1 MPADEPDRSV
11 ADMKRAS
18 LFVVVAILVA
28 ACDGSPSSQPADQSQ
43 APGQSQDQGSS
54 QAPSA
59 GGGGGGGGDG
69 AALAAAAAAVTDWC
83 TLMPADLVAELVPGE
98 AILQAEEFPSRCTA
112 SNQVQALQVS
122 FQEFSGAAPFEGAI
136 MVPGLGETAWLEP
149 DYPVDDAYLTVTLY
163 TDPGGLGASTLYVE
177 MAGHDGNDYADQT
190 IAVAQAVIEQL
201 R

>member
-1 MPADEPDRSV
+1 
-11 ADMKRAS
+11 MKRAS
-18 LFVVVAILVA
+18 IFVAVAILVA
-28 ACDGSPSSQPADQSQ
+28 ACEGSPSSAAPDQSQ
-43 APGQSQDQGSS
+43 AAGQSQAQGAS

-83 TLMPADLVAELVPGE
+83 TLMPADLVAELIPGE
-98 AILQAEEFPSRCTA
+98 AVLTPAEFPSSCTA

-136 MVPGLGETAWLEP
+136 FVPGLGETAWLEP
-149 DYPVDDAYLTVTLY
+149 DYPVDDAYLTVTLF
-163 TDPGGLGASTLYVE
+163 TDPNGLGAATLYVE
-177 MAGHDGNDYADQT
+177 MAGHDGNDYRDQA
-190 IAVAQAVIEQL
+190 IAVAQAVIEEL